1 MMRTVDK
8 ALRLLELF
16 SIEAPEHGLSEM
28 ARLARLDKASTL
40 RLLVALARNGFVE
53 QHPQTKKYRLGRNLL
68 RLARIREAS
77 VPVASVVQPV
87 LERLAAALGETAH
100 AALAA
105 DRALI
110 TIGVAEPQRVMR
122 VHVDP
127 SEPLPLH
134 ATASGMALLAYAG
147 DELLEQVLGAGKLTA
162 HTSHTIV
169 APDRLRRHL
178 ADARKRGYAISVR
191 GFDSDVI
198 GIAAPVFDW
207 SGRACATIAVASVA
221 ARLNEAR
228 KHLVAHSVMTAAIE
242 VTRAMGGEPHESL
255 LRSSR
260 ERAA

>member
-28 ARLARLDKASTL
+28 ARLARLDKATTL
-40 RLLVALARNGFVE
+40 RLLAALARNGFVE
-53 QHPQTKKYRLGRNLL
+53 QHPQTKKYRLGTSLL
-68 RLARIREAS
+68 RLARVREAS
-77 VPVASVVQPV
+77 SPVASVVKPV

-105 DRALI
+105 DRSLI

-134 ATASGMALLAYAG
+134 ATASGMALLAYGG
-147 DELLEQVLGAGKLTA
+147 DDLLEQVLAGNLNA
-162 HTSHTIV
+162 HTTHTIV
-169 APDRLRRHL
+169 TPDRLRRHI
-178 ADARKRGYAISVR
+178 ADVRKRGYAISVR

-207 SGRACATIAVASVA
+207 SGRAIATIAVASVA
-221 ARLNEAR
+221 TRLSEAKR
-228 KHLVAHSVMTAAIE
+228 REVAQSVIAAASE
-242 VTRAMGGEPHESL
+242 VTRAMGGEPGL

-260 ERAA
+260 DRAA